1 MTFSLFYKK
10 YGNNQFTKD
19 EYRLIYNALI
29 ESNKMSKT
37 TLYNDLNRIKK
48 EIQQEKL
55 MNNNKLKNIIFLTNI
70 DSIPP
75 YNLYKYEFNENKKDF
90 KKFIDSIEI
99 IPIDDLLKSNY

>member
-75 YNLYKYEFNENKKDF
+75 YNLYKYEFYENKIDF
-90 KKFIDSIEI
+90 RKLIDSIEI

>member
-1 MTFSLFYKK
+1 MTFSVFYEK

-19 EYRLIYNALI
+19 EYRLIYNVLI
-29 ESNKMSKT
+29 ESYKISKT
-37 TLYNDLNRIKK
+37 DIYTDLNRIKK
-48 EIQQEKL
+48 EIQQEKII
-55 MNNNKLKNIIFLTNI
+55 NNSELENITFLTNI

-75 YNLYKYEFNENKKDF
+75 YNLYKYEFHKNKQDF